1 MHLATLNS
9 ALLSRN
15 FTRVLSVVW
24 AGALFELAAQ
34 VDAPVGDRPPVF
46 HDRLAEA
53 LDILTDFFHAE
64 GKGPSIQIYSEAHRL
79 LNKVVTAIHKVRFD
93 GVVKATLL
101 PKLLN
106 RGRC

>member
-1 MHLATLNS
+1 MHLAMLNS
-9 ALLSRN
+9 ALLPRN
-15 FTRVLSVVW
+15 FTRVLAVVW

-64 GKGPSIQIYSEAHRL
+64 GKGTIACLRLPPYTTYSNLFIRPEPQRH
-79 LNKVVTAIHKVRFD
+79 
-93 GVVKATLL
+93 
-101 PKLLN
+101 
-106 RGRC
+106 